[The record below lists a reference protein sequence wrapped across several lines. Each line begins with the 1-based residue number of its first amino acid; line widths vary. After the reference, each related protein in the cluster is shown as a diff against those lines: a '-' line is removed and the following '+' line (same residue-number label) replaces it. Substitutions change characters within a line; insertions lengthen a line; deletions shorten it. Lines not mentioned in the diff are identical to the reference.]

1 MDFAN
6 MMEQAQSL
14 LTLYAMNV
22 VGALVIL
29 LLGVWAAKLVI
40 KIYRRV
46 LESRNVDQTLVNFS
60 QNIIYAGLVAF
71 VIIAA
76 IGQLGVQT
84 ASFIAVLGAAG
95 LAVGLALQGSLSNFA
110 AGVMVLIFRPFGIGD
125 LIEGAGVMGVV
136 EDIHIF
142 TTQLKTGD
150 NRTVFIPNGKLISDN
165 LVNFTKKG
173 TRRMDLVIGVGYDD
187 DLKKVKQTLTE
198 ILAKEERILKDPAP
212 TVALLEF
219 GDSSVNWAVRPW
231 VTVAD
236 YWDVYFNVM
245 EKIKLDFDGAG
256 ISIPFPQR
264 DVHLISGQT
273 SKEEAA

>member
-1 MDFAN
+1 
-6 MMEQAQSL
+6 MEQAQSL